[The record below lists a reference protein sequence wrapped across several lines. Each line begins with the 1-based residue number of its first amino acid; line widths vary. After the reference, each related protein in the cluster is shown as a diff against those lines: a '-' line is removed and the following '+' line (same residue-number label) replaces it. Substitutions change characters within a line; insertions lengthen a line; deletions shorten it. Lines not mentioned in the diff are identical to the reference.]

1 MHHFWRVIQL
11 IAIHNHPDS
20 FAPSFADIATAYKRK
35 YKYGVVVA
43 HNGTIFKYSIIDE
56 KYNELNAL
64 FAIDNYYDL
73 VYFNNSI
80 TSELY
85 KKSVEKLFDA
95 EIRMEMF

>member
-1 MHHFWRVIQL
+1 MTFNNNCNETRL
-11 IAIHNHPDS
+11 ND
-20 FAPSFADIATAYKRK
+20 APFLAGHSTATAYKRK

-95 EIRMEMF
+95 GIRMEMF